1 MLAPPRYAASM
12 TQPRDPAE
20 RARMARRVVELRM
33 EHRDL
38 DAAIGRLQADIDA
51 DELALKRLKKRK
63 LLLKD
68 QISWIENALIPDE
81 PA

>member
-1 MLAPPRYAASM
+1 MN
-12 TQPRDPAE
+12 QPRDPAE
-20 RARMARRVVELRM
+20 LSRMARRVVEMRQ

-38 DAAIGRLQADIDA
+38 DAAIERRAVDIQA

-63 LLLKD
+63 LQLKD
-68 QISWIENALIPDE
+68 QITWIENALIPDE

>member
-1 MLAPPRYAASM
+1 MN
-12 TQPRDPAE
+12 QPRDPAE
-20 RARMARRVVELRM
+20 LSRLARRAVEMRQ

-38 DAAIGRLQADIDA
+38 DVAIERLAADIQA

-63 LLLKD
+63 LQLKD
-68 QISWIENALIPDE
+68 QIAWIDNALIPDE

>member
-1 MLAPPRYAASM
+1 MN
-12 TQPRDPAE
+12 QPRDPAE
-20 RARMARRVVELRM
+20 LSRMARRVVEMRE

-38 DAAIGRLQADIDA
+38 DVAIERLAADIQA

-63 LLLKD
+63 LQLKD
-68 QISWIENALIPDE
+68 QIAWIENALIPDE

>member
-1 MLAPPRYAASM
+1 MSQL
-12 TQPRDPAE
+12 TTDPAE
-20 RARMARRVVELRM
+20 LSRMARRVLELKL

-38 DAAIGRLQADIDA
+38 DVAIARLQADIQA

-68 QISWIENALIPDE
+68 QIAWIENALIPDE

>member
-1 MLAPPRYAASM
+1 MN
-12 TQPRDPAE
+12 QPLDPAE
-20 RARMARRVVELRM
+20 QSRLTRRVVELRQ

-38 DAAIGRLQADIDA
+38 DGAIERLQADIQA

-68 QISWIENALIPDE
+68 QIAWIENALIPDE

>member
-1 MLAPPRYAASM
+1 MSQL
-12 TQPRDPAE
+12 TTDPAE
-20 RARMARRVVELRM
+20 LSRMARRVLELKL

-38 DAAIGRLQADIDA
+38 DVAIARLQADIQA

-63 LLLKD
+63 LQLKD
-68 QISWIENALIPDE
+68 QIAWIESALIPDE

>member
-1 MLAPPRYAASM
+1 MN
-12 TQPRDPAE
+12 QPRDPAE
-20 RARMARRVVELRM
+20 LSRMARRVVEMRQ

-38 DAAIGRLQADIDA
+38 DVAIERLAIDIQA

-63 LLLKD
+63 LQLKD

>member
-1 MLAPPRYAASM
+1 MNH
-12 TQPRDPAE
+12 PRDPAE
-20 RARMARRVVELRM
+20 LSRLSRRLVELRM

-38 DAAIGRLQADIDA
+38 DGAIERLQADIQA

-68 QISWIENALIPDE
+68 QIAWIENALIPDE

>member
-1 MLAPPRYAASM
+1 MN
-12 TQPRDPAE
+12 QPRDPAE
-20 RARMARRVVELRM
+20 LSRMARRVVEMRQ

-38 DAAIGRLQADIDA
+38 DAAIERLAADIQA

-63 LLLKD
+63 LQLKD
-68 QISWIENALIPDE
+68 QITWIENALIPDE